1 MAAMR
6 GPRVQVGSATWI
18 ADERTTAVQFAQS
31 EADEFAFSARND
43 FDWLN
48 EHMADVFNENDMF
61 VQFSRVDPRSI
72 HPLLT
77 MEQ

>member
-1 MAAMR
+1 MAMR

-18 ADERTTAVQFAQS
+18 AEERATAVDIAKS
-31 EADEFAFSARND
+31 EADEFSFSARND

-61 VQFSRVDPRSI
+61 VFRPPALVD
-72 HPLLT
+72 LELT
-77 MEQ
+77 